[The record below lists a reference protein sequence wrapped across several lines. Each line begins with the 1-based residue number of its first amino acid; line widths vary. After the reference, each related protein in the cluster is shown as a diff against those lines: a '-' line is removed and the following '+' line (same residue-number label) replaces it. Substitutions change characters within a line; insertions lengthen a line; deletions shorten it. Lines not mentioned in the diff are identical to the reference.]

1 MVDLKAKPFNL
12 TDKQIKWV
20 DDTIKSMTL
29 EDKIGQLFVH
39 FTGAINDADV
49 KLDVEKTKAGGIRFN
64 PRQSNAV
71 WEMNYNFFKHSKI
84 PVLSAAN
91 VEVGGCVATIEG
103 TYIGSEMKVAATA
116 DTKYAYELGRVSG
129 IEMKAVGSNW
139 AFAPVVD
146 LVQSW
151 RNAGISTRAFGSDP
165 DLVIKMSK
173 AYFKGISE
181 SGIACAMKHFPGDG
195 SEERDPHISTSVNS
209 LSVKEWDNTYGKV
222 YKELIDA
229 GIQSIM
235 PGHIM
240 MPAYQKHFSPDTKDK
255 DLVPAT
261 LSKELLT
268 DLLRGKL
275 GFNGLIVSDASHM
288 VGLTGRAKRSDF
300 VPGAIIAGC
309 DMFLFYNDIKEDTK
323 YMLDAYQDGRLT
335 DERLTDALKRILA
348 LKASIGLD
356 EFTMEKFPDK
366 SGFSEIGKEEYKQIA
381 NEISDKAITL
391 VKSIDSGVLPISP
404 KKHKKVMVLSVG
416 PKAPPM
422 KIAGME
428 IKPRELDKIIKTKLE
443 ELGFKVTIFGED
455 ELPVKSSTE
464 SNKGAYGGKKSIAS
478 LTDNFDLVISF
489 ADVSGAMKSSQ
500 RIDWASSKGG
510 WDNPWYVNELPVIF
524 VSFNCPFHLADAP
537 QIKTYINCYDSN
549 DATINALVDK
559 LTGKSEFTG
568 VSPVDAFCGMI
579 DTKF

>member
-12 TDKQIKWV
+12 SDKQIKWV
-20 DDTIKSMTL
+20 NDTVKSMTL
-29 EDKIGQLFVH
+29 DEKIGQLFVH
-39 FTGAINDADV
+39 FTGAIKDEDV
-49 KLDVEKTKAGGIRFN
+49 KQDVEKTKAGGIRFN
-64 PRQSNAV
+64 PRQSAGV
-71 WEMNYNFFKHSKI
+71 WEMNYNFQKHSRI
-84 PVLSAAN
+84 PILSAAN

-103 TYIGSEMKVAATA
+103 TYIGSEMKVAATNDA
-116 DTKYAYELGRVSG
+116 KYAYELGRISG
-129 IEMKAVGSNW
+129 IEMKAVGCNW

-146 LVQSW
+146 LVKSW
-151 RNAGISTRAFGSDP
+151 RNSGISTRAFGSDP

-173 AYFKGISE
+173 AYFEGISK

-209 LSVKEWDNTYGKV
+209 LTVEEWDNTYGKV
-222 YKELIDA
+222 YRELIDA
-229 GIQSIM
+229 GVQSIM

-240 MPAYQKHFSPDTKDK
+240 MPAYQKYYSPETKDK

-275 GFNGLIVSDASHM
+275 GFNGVIVSDASHM
-288 VGLTGRAKRSDF
+288 VGLTGRGKRSDF

-309 DMFLFYNDIKEDTK
+309 DMFLFYNDIEEDTK
-323 YMLDAYQDGRLT
+323 YMKDAYLDGRLT
-335 DERLTDALKRILA
+335 DERLTDALKRILG
-348 LKASIGLD
+348 LKAAVGLD
-356 EFTMEKFPDK
+356 TFTIEKFPDK
-366 SGFSEIGKEEYKQIA
+366 SGFCEIGKEEYKRIA

-391 VKSIDSGVLPISP
+391 VKNIDDGVLPISP
-404 KKHKKVMVLSVG
+404 QKHRRIMLLSAS

-428 IKPRELDKIIKTKLE
+428 IKPRELDKILKTQLE
-443 ELGFKVTIFGED
+443 ELGFEVTIFGE
-455 ELPVKSSTE
+455 ETKSVSASE
-464 SNKGAYGGKKSIAS
+464 GNKGVYGGKKSIAS
-478 LTDNFDLVISF
+478 LTDNVDLVICF

-500 RIDWASSKGG
+500 RIDWAASKGG

-537 QIKTYINCYDSN
+537 QVKTYINCYDSN
-549 DATINALVDK
+549 DATIDALVKK
-559 LTGKSEFTG
+559 LTGASDFVG
-568 VSPVDAFCGMI
+568 ISPVDAFCGMI
-579 DTKF
+579 DTKI